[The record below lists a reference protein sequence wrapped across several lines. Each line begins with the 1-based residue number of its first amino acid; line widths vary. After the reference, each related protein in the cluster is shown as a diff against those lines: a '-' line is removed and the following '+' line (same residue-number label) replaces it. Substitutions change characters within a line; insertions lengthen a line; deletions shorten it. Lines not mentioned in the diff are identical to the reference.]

1 MTEEN
6 KKNEELEEKRRKPR
20 ERGMQTRSRNYKNK
34 KEEKT
39 AKIEVEVE
47 KAKRPRRRK
56 TTENSIFKK
65 SNLKIIPLGG
75 LHEIGKN
82 ITVFEYEDEMI
93 IVDCGLSFPEDD
105 MLGVDIV
112 IPDTTYLEKN
122 RKEKWTS
129 KIIKKIEKHKFLASV
144 LSVIIMCAITNFFL
158 IYNFVCIIGKMN

>member
-105 MLGVDIV
+105 MLGVDLV
-112 IPDTTYLEKN
+112 IPDITYVIKNQEKLKGIVITHGHEDHIGGIPYFLKQLNTPIYATRLAAGLISNKLE
-122 RKEKWTS
+122 
-129 KIIKKIEKHKFLASV
+129 
-144 LSVIIMCAITNFFL
+144 
-158 IYNFVCIIGKMN
+158 